1 MATTKQK
8 KLAKVII
15 ENSKA
20 EAPLNKK
27 AMLEKVG
34 YSTSVAEAKADDIIN
49 SEGVQEELKAQGFT
63 EENAMNVVT
72 EIMLNGD
79 VDPGARLKATDQVFK
94 VRGTYA
100 PEKKLNLNFEVNSE
114 HKERAINAIRNLRS

>member
-1 MATTKQK
+1 MTTTKQK

-49 SEGVQEELKAQGFT
+49 SDGVQEELKAAGFT
-63 EENAMNVVT
+63 EENAMKVVT
-72 EIMLNGD
+72 EIMLDSKKDAN
-79 VDPGARLKATDQVFK
+79 ARLKATDQVFK
-94 VRGTYA
+94 VHGTYA
-100 PEKKLNLNFEVNSE
+100 PEKHITANIDVNEE
-114 HKERAINAIRNLRS
+114 HRERAINAIRNIRS